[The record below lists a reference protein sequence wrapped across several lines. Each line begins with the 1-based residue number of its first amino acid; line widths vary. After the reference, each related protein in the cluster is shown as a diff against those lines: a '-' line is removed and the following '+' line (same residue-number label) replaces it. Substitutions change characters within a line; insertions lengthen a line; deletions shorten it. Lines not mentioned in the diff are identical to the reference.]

1 MALAIPA
8 RIEFTKIPE
17 CVISLWFHT
26 GASQKSPN
34 YFLKA
39 PDVMVKTI
47 SQPIPWVLITKLQVK
62 KGMLRDIKKRQHS
75 KYTRPTDFIH
85 SANKNFKHFCKIT
98 SKISW
103 LHSILFLLC

>member
-62 KGMLRDIKKRQHS
+62 KGMLRDIKKTTTLQVHQ
-75 KYTRPTDFIH
+75 TDRFY
-85 SANKNFKHFCKIT
+85 SQCE
-98 SKISW
+98 
-103 LHSILFLLC
+103 